1 MTSVITYG
9 CIANVERRGKDEP
22 TIDGNSSP
30 DDRVSFDETLAGPIA
45 ANPDFE
51 SLREVAPGN
60 YVIAGTVAQGGMGR
74 VLRARDRRLGRDVA
88 IKELIKPSPE
98 LAARFE
104 REVRITATL
113 QHPSIVT
120 VHEAGTWRDGE
131 PFYAMELVSG
141 RALDAVVRDA
151 TTTTDRLALVPHVIA
166 VAEALAYAHSRGV
179 IHRDLKPA
187 NVLVGEFGETVVIDW
202 GLAKDLRAS
211 PANDTP
217 LPQVRGAKGETAY
230 GAVVGTPA
238 YMPPEQARGD
248 RVDERADVYAIGA
261 MLYSVLAG
269 RPPFDGDSA
278 DIIIDRVID
287 QRPRLLSDVV
297 PETPRDLAAI
307 VGKAMSRVP
316 DNRYR
321 DARELAHDLRRFQT
335 GQLVGARRY
344 TLLQRVWRF
353 IAKHRTVVAVIAV
366 ATIAIAV
373 LSGVSIARIVDERD
387 SAQVARRDAEAQRT
401 RAETERTRA
410 DTERGGAEGLVSF
423 MLTELKPQLER
434 VGRLDVMQGVAKH
447 VDGYYNS
454 LAARAETL
462 DRDEVLRRI
471 SALQVLGDVLYA
483 AGDSQASNRS
493 YEQAIERATPL
504 AVRDKEAAIALARAQ
519 NEYAASLLE
528 AGKVDE
534 AEALLERAR
543 AALEAIP
550 DHASVAILLAIV
562 HRRLSTAAFL
572 RGKLDDALA
581 QLTHCFDAAR
591 SVVDDPTQRRAA
603 RLELA
608 KCYDRDSDAESGRNN
623 WAAAELAARSAL
635 ALRQDVARDDPG
647 DLDVRHG
654 IVISWDKLFE
664 LALSAEK
671 LADAK
676 LDADALVAAA
686 EPLVSRDPDNA
697 EWARSLAVGYQRFAE
712 LESARGHAAEAA
724 KKMLK
729 AVAVTE
735 AIAARDQTNLSRAI
749 DLADF
754 LCHRAG
760 YLLDA
765 QDPAAAL
772 PVLQRALELAQP
784 ASAASPTN
792 TQYALSV
799 ASIEEYLGDAFRLR
813 SEWVKSEAS
822 YRARLAIDEDML
834 RRDPDNPRLVV
845 NVLSTKFSVG
855 EVMAGQEAKRADGL
869 ALMTTTLATLHQL
882 ATDGKLSPNFVQQDL
897 VVLDQRLKEARAAT
911 PSRP

>member
-1 MTSVITYG
+1 MSEKPSATAKPS
-9 CIANVERRGKDEP
+9 AP
-22 TIDGNSSP
+22 A
-30 DDRVSFDETLAGPIA
+30 DRVSFDDTLAGPVGDK
-45 ANPDFE
+45 PDY
-51 SLREVAPGN
+51 SALREVVPGD

-120 VHEAGTWRDGE
+120 IHEAGTREGE
-131 PFYAMELVSG
+131 PFYVMELVSG

-151 TTTTDRLALVPHVIA
+151 TSTTDRLALVPHVIA

-217 LPQVRGAKGETAY
+217 LPHVRGASGETAY

-261 MLYSVLAG
+261 MLYTVLAG

-278 DIIIDRVID
+278 DIILDRVID
-287 QRPRLLSDVV
+287 QRPRLLSDLV

-344 TLLQRVWRF
+344 TFLQRVWRF
-353 IAKHRTVVAVIAV
+353 IAKHRAVVAVIAV

-373 LSGVSIARIVDERD
+373 LSGVSVARIVDERD
-387 SAQVARRDAEAQRT
+387 TAEAARRDAVAQRT

-462 DRDEVLRRI
+462 DRDAVLRRI

-483 AGDSQASNRS
+483 AGDSGASNRS

-504 AVRDKEAAIALARAQ
+504 AATDRDAAIALARAQ

-528 AGKVDE
+528 AGKVDD
-534 AEALLERAR
+534 ADALLDHAR
-543 AALEAIP
+543 ATLEAIP
-550 DHASVAILLAIV
+550 DRASVAVLLAMV

-581 QLTHCFDAAR
+581 QLTQCFDAAR
-591 SVVDDPTQRRAA
+591 SVVDDPAQRRAA

-608 KCYDRDSDAESGRNN
+608 KCYDRDSDAEAGRGNL
-623 WAAAELAARSAL
+623 AAAELAARSAL
-635 ALRQDVARDDPG
+635 GIRQDVARDDPG

-654 IVISWDKLFE
+654 VVVSWDKLFE
-664 LALSAEK
+664 LAISADKFAE
-671 LADAK
+671 AK
-676 LDADALVAAA
+676 IDADALVAVA

-697 EWARSLAVGYQRFAE
+697 EWARSLADGYQRLAE
-712 LESARGHAAEAA
+712 LKSETGHPVEAA
-724 KKMLK
+724 AMMLK
-729 AVAVTE
+729 TIVVSE
-735 AIAARDQTNLSRAI
+735 AIVARDKTNVSRAV
-749 DLADF
+749 DLADV
-754 LCHRAG
+754 LSRRAG
-760 YLLDA
+760 YLLEAHDT
-765 QDPAAAL
+765 AAAL
-772 PVLQRALELAQP
+772 PVLQRALALAQP
-784 ASAASPTN
+784 ASLASPTN
-792 TQYALSV
+792 TQYAFSV
-799 ASIEEYLGDAFRLR
+799 ATIDDYLGDAYRLR
-813 SEWVKSEAS
+813 SEWIKSEAS
-822 YRARLAIDEDML
+822 YRARLAIDEDLL
-834 RRDPDNPRLVV
+834 RLDPNNPRLVI

-855 EVMAGQEAKRADGL
+855 ETLAAQPAKRAEGL
-869 ALMTTTLATLHQL
+869 ATMATTLATLHQL
-882 ATDGKLSPNFVQQDL
+882 DHDGKLSANFAQGLTDL
-897 VVLDQRLKEARAAT
+897 DERLRNARAAS
-911 PSRP
+911 PSSP

>member
-1 MTSVITYG
+1 MTGNPSAT
-9 CIANVERRGKDEP
+9 GKP
-22 TIDGNSSP
+22 SAP
-30 DDRVSFDETLAGPIA
+30 DDRASFDDTLAGPA
-45 ANPDFE
+45 GDQPDYD
-51 SLREVAPGN
+51 SLREVAPGD

-98 LAARFE
+98 LAARFA

-120 VHEAGTWRDGE
+120 IHEAGTWRDGE

-141 RALDAVVRDA
+141 RALDAVVRD
-151 TTTTDRLALVPHVIA
+151 TTSTTDRLALVPHVIA

-217 LPQVRGAKGETAY
+217 LPHVRGATSETAY

-261 MLYSVLAG
+261 MLYTVLAG

-278 DIIIDRVID
+278 DIILDRVID
-287 QRPRLLSDVV
+287 QRPRMLSDLV

-321 DARELAHDLRRFQT
+321 DARELAGDLRRFQT

-344 TLLQRVWRF
+344 TFLQRAWRF
-353 IAKHRTVVAVIAV
+353 IAKHRAVVAVIAV

-373 LSGVSIARIVDERD
+373 LSGVSVARIVDERD
-387 SAQVARRDAEAQRT
+387 TAQAARRDAEAERT
-401 RAETERTRA
+401 RAETEQTRA

-447 VDGYYNS
+447 VEGYYNS
-454 LAARAETL
+454 LATRAKTL
-462 DRDEVLRRI
+462 DRDEELRRI
-471 SALQVLGDVLYA
+471 AALQVLGDVFYSG
-483 AGDSQASNRS
+483 GDSEASNRS
-493 YEQAIERATPL
+493 YEQAIARATPL
-504 AVRDKEAAIALARAQ
+504 AAHDREAAVALARAQ

-534 AEALLERAR
+534 ADALLGHAR
-543 AALEAIP
+543 TALEAIP
-550 DHASVAILLAIV
+550 DHASVAILLAMV
-562 HRRLSTAAFL
+562 HRRLSTGAFL
-572 RGKLDDALA
+572 SGKLDDAVAELSR
-581 QLTHCFDAAR
+581 CFDAAR
-591 SVVDDPTQRRAA
+591 SVIDDPAQRRAA

-608 KCYDRDSDAESGRNN
+608 KCYDRESDAESGRDN
-623 WAAAELAARSAL
+623 WAAADQAARSAL
-635 ALRQDVARDDPG
+635 ALRQDIARDDPG

-654 IVISWDKLFE
+654 IVVSWDKLFE
-664 LALSAEK
+664 LAISAEK

-676 LDADALVAAA
+676 VDADELVAAA
-686 EPLVSRDPDNA
+686 EPLVSLDPDNA
-697 EWARSLAVGYQRFAE
+697 EWARSLANGYQRFAE
-712 LESARGHAAEAA
+712 LEAAMGHSSEAA
-724 KKMLK
+724 KRMVKSI
-729 AVAVTE
+729 AVTE
-735 AIAARDQTNLSRAI
+735 AIAARDKTNVSRAI
-749 DLADF
+749 DLSDA

-760 YLLDA
+760 YLLEIHDTA
-765 QDPAAAL
+765 TAIPL
-772 PVLQRALELAQP
+772 LQRALELAQS
-784 ASAASPTN
+784 ASRVAPTN
-792 TQYALSV
+792 TQYASSV
-799 ASIEEYLGDAFRLR
+799 ASIDDYLGDAFRL
-813 SEWVKSEAS
+813 SGDWIKSEAS
-822 YRARLAIDEDML
+822 YRARLTIDEDLL
-834 RRDPDNPRLVV
+834 RGDPTNARLQI
-845 NVLSTKFSVG
+845 NALATKFSVG
-855 EVMAGQEAKRADGL
+855 ETLAAQQPKRAEGL
-869 ALMTTTLATLHQL
+869 AMMATMLATLRKL
-882 ATDGKLSPNFVQQDL
+882 GEDGKLTNNFAQDL
-897 VVLDQRLKEARAAT
+897 TDLDKRLKNARAAT
-911 PSRP
+911 ASSP